1 MGGLREVRSRRL
13 RKLILSKT
21 MDRSF
26 TVWREK
32 TESED
37 AGVSRWINVKMVGRV
52 RSCMSASIFS

>member
-26 TVWREK
+26 TVPREK
-32 TESED
+32 AESEGT
-37 AGVSRWINVKMVGRV
+37 GVGRWINVEMVGRM
-52 RSCMSASIFS
+52 RSCMSASIF